1 MVREITQDVDPL
13 DPKSPQ
19 TQTPPCT
26 PPSKIKTNNLGHN
39 VVKRIL
45 PLFPKKVARKLFL
58 IPRPPSLLQVHAL
71 WLVRGKSLKKKKRQI
86 TEEVQLLLL
95 VQQLICS
102 QSSAARRTRSKS
114 QHTRTHLYHFSLS
127 PRKRYTVSWG
137 DLGSSSTFPFSCFC
151 LVRTELGA
159 QRFVCHVSMS
169 KKSHLKET
177 QTPLLWTLW
186 GQSGGTQPPSIVT
199 LDLRPVGHLR

>member
-114 QHTRTHLYHFSLS
+114 QHTRTQLYHFSLS
-127 PRKRYTVSWG
+127 SQTLYGKLGRFGQFFYFPVLLFLLGTNRT
-137 DLGSSSTFPFSCFC
+137 GSSAVCVP
-151 LVRTELGA
+151 
-159 QRFVCHVSMS
+159 RFDV
-169 KKSHLKET
+169 
-177 QTPLLWTLW
+177 
-186 GQSGGTQPPSIVT
+186 
-199 LDLRPVGHLR
+199 